1 MAHCS
6 IVNAKHRQRLKMT
19 NSALCFLERYSLAIQ
34 VLVEDISFI
43 KVHNQ
48 DTVHELRENI
58 SFYHLNDQDEMRNII
73 RGHYQPLQHEFHDP
87 LENIP
92 RATIATCLVYNQ
104 HKKIHNSPNKMRA
117 VSKSSNF
124 CFSHLFGP

>member
-34 VLVEDISFI
+34 VLVKDISFI

-48 DTVHELRENI
+48 DTDHELQENI

-73 RGHYQPLQHEFHDP
+73 RGHYQPLQHEF
-87 LENIP
+87 E
-92 RATIATCLVYNQ
+92 
-104 HKKIHNSPNKMRA
+104 
-117 VSKSSNF
+117 
-124 CFSHLFGP
+124 